1 MPPPKKR
8 GLSGRYEKMVVNKN
22 RTTRGLF
29 QDEFR
34 ARLKV
39 IHWKQFPFRK
49 ICISILFPIAL
60 ILYVLRNV
68 QLTYT
73 SDHASGVH
81 LQEVVVYERLELKG
95 VDGALNRRLRTT
107 CGRIWGLTVS

>member
-1 MPPPKKR
+1 
-8 GLSGRYEKMVVNKN
+8 MVVYKN

-29 QDEFR
+29 QDEFQ

-39 IHWKQFPFRK
+39 IHWKQFLFRK

-60 ILYVLRNV
+60 LILYVSRNV

-73 SDHASGVH
+73 SDHASGGH

-95 VDGALNRRLRTT
+95 VDGALNRRSRTT